1 MWPSTRRRQRHNNNQ
16 HNSDRHIS
24 SSSRKNVSAP
34 SVAVGTE
41 AKAIENI
48 SKNSKAFNYPAEG
61 FINRIEHSLTYNM
74 ISEGG
79 RGVYPEDV
87 VLKQISEED
96 FKSYLFVA
104 TNNNSKNMNNNHG
117 NISKNKDA
125 HGEGGDD
132 SSRHD
137 EDNADN
143 DEDMIVSY
151 AQLSAILALS
161 LQKYPPPREDY
172 EDQQSR
178 QSVPQKL
185 CKAVLQ
191 CVVRYATRHDLDR
204 QREVG
209 ELLKPVEAHF
219 AKRNDAA
226 QFKNAL
232 PFYIGYTATLITANP
247 LPMLVG
253 VSIMGATGDAMI
265 QEQRNMMSIAKHSSR
280 MADVE
285 TTGLLDEAED
295 DF

>member
-1 MWPSTRRRQRHNNNQ
+1 MWPSTRRRHRRNNSSN
-16 HNSDRHIS
+16 NSQPP
-24 SSSRKNVSAP
+24 SSRKKNAGASAA
-34 SVAVGTE
+34 VVVGTE

-48 SKNSKAFNYPAEG
+48 SKNSKTFSYPTEG
-61 FINRIEHSLTYNM
+61 FIMRIEHSLTYNM
-74 ISEGG
+74 ISEP
-79 RGVYPEDV
+79 GVYPEDV

-96 FKSYLFVA
+96 FESYLFVA
-104 TNNNSKNMNNNHG
+104 TASNKNRNNNNSKNNS
-117 NISKNKDA
+117 NIDNNKDICQD
-125 HGEGGDD
+125 GEGGDHD
-132 SSRHD
+132 SSLHD
-137 EDNADN
+137 DD
-143 DEDMIVSY
+143 DMIVSY

-161 LQKYPPPREDY
+161 LQKYPPPREEY
-172 EDQQSR
+172 EDQQSQ

-204 QREVG
+204 QREVR
-209 ELLKPVEAHF
+209 ELLKPVEVHF